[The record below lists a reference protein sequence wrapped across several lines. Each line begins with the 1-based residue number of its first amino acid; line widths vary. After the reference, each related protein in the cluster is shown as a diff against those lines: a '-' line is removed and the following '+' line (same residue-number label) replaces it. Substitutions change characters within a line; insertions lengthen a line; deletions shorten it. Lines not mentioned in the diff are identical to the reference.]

1 MVKVFRITLQD
12 NYYPQELLTLY
23 LPVLCVRTQELRVDS
38 ITPIP
43 GPLTVLKLIAM
54 VPLIDK

>member
-1 MVKVFRITLQD
+1 MLKY

-38 ITPIP
+38 ITPLP
-43 GPLTVLKLIAM
+43 GPQAVLKLIVK